1 MNNKLQD
8 PSMLNIKSID
18 SKPKEN
24 VGSLLKL
31 FSSEYFTLDMAIS
44 YLYKKRNEEGVFNFL
59 VNKLYNYSDYE
70 ISFYIPQ
77 LCYSLIKTHSAA
89 LEKFML
95 DKCVKNITLFL
106 KILWCIK
113 SYGQAERRNKKN
125 YDYVETLTQKA
136 EMAMVNATTMN
147 KVLYDPFGMPIS
159 GKHPG
164 EIAPEE
170 LDAIVAEAE
179 RKSNRVEYLSE
190 TLRFIN
196 ILVSISLRLKEQKIE
211 DRKMILKSYVHRI
224 NRWLL
229 NMRKKHAKDRD
240 EYFRRLFFG
249 IQLPFFS
256 PTEDSSTQIV
266 RILEDEL
273 TCFNTKKRA
282 PYRIVVETIDMGELE
297 TIKSHRNSDSSEH
310 SGHAGIN
317 HTITHEEDNFDDL
330 ISEQI
335 GDEYVPSP
343 TLPSVQT
350 LNMKDK
356 YEALKDFGKIA
367 KQEEAKWKD
376 TQILKGV
383 DLVQKFDLMKH
394 KTDKT
399 STVPTNVNAEGFES
413 LQMKRKP
420 TIDLKEETKDVEIL
434 HKMHTENIQRFN
446 NVFPRQPVIK
456 RRKSFNCRFD
466 GDGRRGRARSL
477 QRLRDSDLLKAME
490 DFKEHSLPR
499 NLLPRYTKVLDD
511 LKNLEFEHPH
521 SKQLKLLETAST
533 MPQNEVTGWG
543 PWEELW
549 EYKQKAIQ
557 EKSPFGH
564 LKSYKLRCLVVK
576 ANDDL
581 RQELI
586 VMQII
591 NKIQSIW
598 KAAGLPLALKSYDI
612 LVTSNDSGIL
622 EFVIDTLSLDGIKK
636 NNPGKSL
643 LQFFKETYGYDFE
656 EARKNFMDSL
666 AAYCIICYLLQIK
679 DRHNGN
685 ILLDAHGYLVHID
698 FGFILST
705 SPGNINFE
713 SAPFKLTSE
722 YVELMDGYGSTTFTY
737 FRMQLVRGFMEL
749 RGHVESLTT
758 IIRVMM
764 EGSDLPCFEVFDIN
778 TFADRFKERST
789 DKEMIDYVERL
800 VESSFDNWRTI
811 QYDNFQKYTN
821 GILP

>member
-1 MNNKLQD
+1 
-8 PSMLNIKSID
+8 
-18 SKPKEN
+18 
-24 VGSLLKL
+24 
-31 FSSEYFTLDMAIS
+31 
-44 YLYKKRNEEGVFNFL
+44 
-59 VNKLYNYSDYE
+59 
-70 ISFYIPQ
+70 
-77 LCYSLIKTHSAA
+77 
-89 LEKFML
+89 
-95 DKCVKNITLFL
+95 
-106 KILWCIK
+106 
-113 SYGQAERRNKKN
+113 
-125 YDYVETLTQKA
+125 
-136 EMAMVNATTMN
+136 
-147 KVLYDPFGMPIS
+147 
-159 GKHPG
+159 
-164 EIAPEE
+164 
-170 LDAIVAEAE
+170 
-179 RKSNRVEYLSE
+179 
-190 TLRFIN
+190 
-196 ILVSISLRLKEQKIE
+196 
-211 DRKMILKSYVHRI
+211 
-224 NRWLL
+224 
-229 NMRKKHAKDRD
+229 
-240 EYFRRLFFG
+240 
-249 IQLPFFS
+249 
-256 PTEDSSTQIV
+256 
-266 RILEDEL
+266 
-273 TCFNTKKRA
+273 
-282 PYRIVVETIDMGELE
+282 
-297 TIKSHRNSDSSEH
+297 
-310 SGHAGIN
+310 
-317 HTITHEEDNFDDL
+317 
-330 ISEQI
+330 
-335 GDEYVPSP
+335 
-343 TLPSVQT
+343 
-350 LNMKDK
+350 
-356 YEALKDFGKIA
+356 
-367 KQEEAKWKD
+367 
-376 TQILKGV
+376 
-383 DLVQKFDLMKH
+383 
-394 KTDKT
+394 
-399 STVPTNVNAEGFES
+399 
-413 LQMKRKP
+413 
-420 TIDLKEETKDVEIL
+420 
-434 HKMHTENIQRFN
+434 
-446 NVFPRQPVIK
+446 
-456 RRKSFNCRFD
+456 
-466 GDGRRGRARSL
+466 
-477 QRLRDSDLLKAME
+477 
-490 DFKEHSLPR
+490 
-499 NLLPRYTKVLDD
+499 

-800 VESSFDNWRTI
+800 VESSYDNWRTI